1 MLIIAAISAR
11 AGCPA
16 CMHANMM
23 MSFDQNPPKGG
34 MPHIESAAT
43 RLVHPVTG
51 AFEMISDILLKFL
64 VPDISSIEP
73 EFRNN
78 KDLATL

>member
-1 MLIIAAISAR
+1 
-11 AGCPA
+11 
-16 CMHANMM
+16 
-23 MSFDQNPPKGG
+23 

-51 AFEMISDILLKFL
+51 DFEMISDILLKFL

-73 EFRNN
+73 ELRNN